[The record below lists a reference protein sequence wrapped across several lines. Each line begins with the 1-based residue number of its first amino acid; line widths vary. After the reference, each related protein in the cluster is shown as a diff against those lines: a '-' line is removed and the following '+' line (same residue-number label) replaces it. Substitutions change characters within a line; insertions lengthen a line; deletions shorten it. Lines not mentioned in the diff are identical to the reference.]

1 MKRSVKIYI
10 RTVRYSSLVIIC
22 LMMAFFGMAKAY
34 ENIRLVAYGEYR
46 NAIEIDK
53 DGITFFDYE
62 IKF

>member
-1 MKRSVKIYI
+1 MKRKIFFRSFFI
-10 RTVRYSSLVIIC
+10 SLVVVFCIV
-22 LMMAFFGMAKAY
+22 FGFLATAKAY